1 MIEIGNKAKVVMG
14 SGSTYILSSL
24 VDFYDL
30 IGKNVLYIYSDNDTA
45 LKCNCI
51 KSSTR
56 FTWEMVKE
64 KIMSNLFRLDIIIVA
79 PNIYYDK
86 ISELIDK
93 EIKLPTIYLTS
104 SNVVV
109 DDPHRL
115 DPYDYGYLFF
125 KKEQQLVFATLRRM
139 NIEDYEKEY
148 FIKDLKNDWVD
159 SVVNLKTTW
168 IRDKKI
174 DDLLK

>member
-1 MIEIGNKAKVVMG
+1 MIEIGNKTKVVLGKG
-14 SGSTYILSSL
+14 SGLILSSL

-30 IGKNVLYIYSDNDTA
+30 IGKNVLYIYGDNNTA

-56 FTWEMVKE
+56 FTWEMVKD
-64 KIMSNLFRLDIIIVA
+64 KIMSNLFRLDIIIVS
-79 PNIYYDK
+79 PNIYYDN
-86 ISELIDK
+86 ISELINR
-93 EIKLPTIYLTS
+93 EIKLPTIYLTN

-115 DPYDYGYLFF
+115 DSYDYGYLFF
-125 KKEQQLVFATLRRM
+125 KKEQVFATLRQ
-139 NIEDYEKEY
+139 ITSEDYQENY

-159 SVVNLKTTW
+159 SIDNLKKTW

>member
-64 KIMSNLFRLDIIIVA
+64 KIMSNLFRLDIIIVS

-115 DPYDYGYLFF
+115 DSYDYGYLFF
-125 KKEQQLVFATLRRM
+125 KKEQQLVFATLRQM

-148 FIKDLKNDWVD
+148 FIKDLKNDCVD

>member
-1 MIEIGNKAKVVMG
+1 MIEIGNKTKVVMG

-30 IGKNVLYIYSDNDTA
+30 VGKNVLYIYSDNDTA

-125 KKEQQLVFATLRRM
+125 KKEQQLVFTTLRQM

>member
-1 MIEIGNKAKVVMG
+1 
-14 SGSTYILSSL
+14 
-24 VDFYDL
+24 
-30 IGKNVLYIYSDNDTA
+30 
-45 LKCNCI
+45 
-51 KSSTR
+51 
-56 FTWEMVKE
+56 MVKE

-104 SNVVV
+104 SNIVV

-125 KKEQQLVFATLRRM
+125 KKEQQVTFATLRQI

-174 DDLLK
+174 DDLLR